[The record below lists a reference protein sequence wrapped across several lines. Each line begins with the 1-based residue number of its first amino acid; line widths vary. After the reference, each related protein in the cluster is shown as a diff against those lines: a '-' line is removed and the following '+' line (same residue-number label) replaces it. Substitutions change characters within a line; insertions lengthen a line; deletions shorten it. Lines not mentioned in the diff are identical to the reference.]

1 MFNQSE
7 SLGEKFIRKG
17 FWLYFF
23 SFISAPI
30 GYILKIIFSYNL
42 TIDELGILYGVI
54 SLVGLLTVYHDLG
67 LTESLN
73 FFLPKYIVK
82 NDWVR
87 VKSLLFY
94 AFIAQVVSS
103 LIIGSILYF

>member
-1 MFNQSE
+1 MLNSSE

-42 TIDELGILYGVI
+42 TIEELGVLYGVI

-67 LTESLN
+67 MTESLN
-73 FFLPKYIVK
+73 YFLPKYIVK
-82 NDWVR
+82 KDWAR
-87 VKSLLFY
+87 VKSLMSY
-94 AFIAQVVSS
+94 ALIAQVVSS
-103 LIIGSILYF
+103 III